1 MQKFLSHLK
10 GDRVIWMVALFLCTL
25 SVLAVYSAVSSLV
38 WKAEGGSSAGV
49 LIKHVFM
56 LGLGLAFM
64 YGTHLLPLT
73 FFSRIGQ
80 LMIWVVIPL
89 LVFTMFFGSNIN
101 NADRWIRIPGIGVTF
116 QTSDLAKLVLILY
129 VARQLTVKRQMLHDF
144 KKGVLPIVIP
154 IAMVCGLVLPA
165 NFSTAALIGFV
176 CFLMLVFGGVPW
188 KHLFK
193 LIGAVMGIL
202 LLIIVVGELGPE
214 KLLPRYSTWKN
225 RLVGKEIQAGAIDDS
240 KYQIELAQYA
250 IYEGGIIPKGP
261 GSGTSRNFLPHPYSD
276 MIYAFIIEEY
286 GSVLGG
292 ALVMLMY
299 VIFLFRVIRISIRSP
314 KYFGG
319 LTALGLGLVIT
330 IQAFINMGVA
340 VDLFPTTGQPLPLV
354 SMGGTS
360 IVFVAIMFGVI
371 LSISKMDEEND
382 EADQTDELE
391 EAPF

>member
-1 MQKFLSHLK
+1 MQKILSHLK
-10 GDRVIWMVALFLCTL
+10 GDRVIWMVALFLCTI

-49 LIKHVFM
+49 LVKHVFM
-56 LGLGLAFM
+56 LGLGLACM
-64 YGTHLLPLT
+64 YATHLLPLT
-73 FFSRIGQ
+73 VFSRIGQ

-89 LVFTMFFGSNIN
+89 LVFTLFFGSNIN

-116 QTSDLAKLVLILY
+116 QTSDLAKLVLIIY

-144 KKGVLPIVIP
+144 KKGVLPIVLP
-154 IAMVCGLVLPA
+154 IAAVCALVLPA

-193 LIGAVMGIL
+193 LIGAGVGIVV
-202 LLIIVVGELGPE
+202 LIIAVGELGPE
-214 KLLPRYSTWKN
+214 KILPRYSTWKN
-225 RLVGKEIQAGAIDDS
+225 RLIGKEVQAGAIDDS

-286 GSVLGG
+286 GSILGG

-319 LTALGLGLVIT
+319 LTALGLGLVIS

-340 VDLFPTTGQPLPLV
+340 VNLFPTTGQPLPMV

-371 LSISKMDEEND
+371 LSISKMSEDESDQSD
-382 EADQTDELE
+382 EFE
-391 EAPF
+391 ESPF

>member
-1 MQKFLSHLK
+1 MQKILSHLK
-10 GDRVIWMVALFLCTL
+10 GDRVIWMVALFLCTI

-49 LIKHVFM
+49 LVKHVFM
-56 LGLGLAFM
+56 LGLGLACM
-64 YGTHLLPLT
+64 YATHLLPLT
-73 FFSRIGQ
+73 VFSRIGQ

-89 LVFTMFFGSNIN
+89 LVFTLFFGSNIN

-116 QTSDLAKLVLILY
+116 QTSDLAKLVLIIY

-144 KKGVLPIVIP
+144 KKGVLPIVLP
-154 IAMVCGLVLPA
+154 IAAVCALVLPA

-176 CFLMLVFGGVPW
+176 CFLMLVLGGVPW

-193 LIGAVMGIL
+193 LIGAGVGIVV
-202 LLIIVVGELGPE
+202 IIIAVGELGPE
-214 KLLPRYSTWKN
+214 KILPRYSTWKN
-225 RLVGKEIQAGAIDDS
+225 RLIGKEVQAGAIDDS

-286 GSVLGG
+286 GSILGG

-319 LTALGLGLVIT
+319 LTALGLGLVIS

-340 VDLFPTTGQPLPLV
+340 VNLLPTTGQPLPMV

-371 LSISKMDEEND
+371 LSISKMTEDESDQSD
-382 EADQTDELE
+382 EFE
-391 EAPF
+391 ESPF

>member
-64 YGTHLLPLT
+64 FGTHLLPLT

>member
-56 LGLGLAFM
+56 LGLGMAFM
-64 YGTHLLPLT
+64 YVTHLLPLSV
-73 FFSRIGQ
+73 FSRIGQ
-80 LMIWVVIPL
+80 LMIWIVIPL

-116 QTSDLAKLVLILY
+116 QTSDLAKLVLIIY

-144 KKGVLPIVIP
+144 KKGVLPIVLP

-193 LIGAVMGIL
+193 LIGAVVGIL

-225 RLVGKEIQAGAIDDS
+225 RLVGKEVQAGALDDS

-286 GSVLGG
+286 GSILGG
-292 ALVMLMY
+292 ALVLLMY

-319 LTALGLGLVIT
+319 LTALGLGLVISL
-330 IQAFINMGVA
+330 QAFINMGVA

-371 LSISKMDEEND
+371 LSISKMSEEKD
-382 EADQTDELE
+382 DVDQTDELE

>member
-25 SVLAVYSAVSSLV
+25 SFLAVYSAVSSLV
-38 WKAEGGSSAGV
+38 WKAEGGSSSGV

-73 FFSRIGQ
+73 VFSRIGQ

-116 QTSDLAKLVLILY
+116 QTSDLAKLVLIIY
-129 VARQLTVKRQMLHDF
+129 VARQLTVKRKILGDF
-144 KKGVLPIVIP
+144 KKGVLPIVLP

-193 LIGAVMGIL
+193 LIGAVVGIL

-214 KLLPRYSTWKN
+214 
-225 RLVGKEIQAGAIDDS
+225 
-240 KYQIELAQYA
+240 
-250 IYEGGIIPKGP
+250 
-261 GSGTSRNFLPHPYSD
+261 
-276 MIYAFIIEEY
+276 
-286 GSVLGG
+286 
-292 ALVMLMY
+292 
-299 VIFLFRVIRISIRSP
+299 
-314 KYFGG
+314 
-319 LTALGLGLVIT
+319 
-330 IQAFINMGVA
+330 
-340 VDLFPTTGQPLPLV
+340 
-354 SMGGTS
+354 
-360 IVFVAIMFGVI
+360 
-371 LSISKMDEEND
+371 
-382 EADQTDELE
+382 
-391 EAPF
+391 

>member
-1 MQKFLSHLK
+1 MQKIFSHLK
-10 GDRVIWMVALFLCTL
+10 GDRVIWMVALFLCTI

-49 LIKHVFM
+49 LVKHVFM
-56 LGLGLAFM
+56 LGLGLACM
-64 YGTHLLPLT
+64 YATHLLPLT
-73 FFSRIGQ
+73 VFSRIGQ

-89 LVFTMFFGSNIN
+89 LVFTLFFGSNIN

-116 QTSDLAKLVLILY
+116 QTSDLAKLVLIIY

-144 KKGVLPIVIP
+144 KKGVLPIVLP
-154 IAMVCGLVLPA
+154 IAAVCALVLPA

-193 LIGAVMGIL
+193 LIGAGVGIVV
-202 LLIIVVGELGPE
+202 LIIAVGELGPE
-214 KLLPRYSTWKN
+214 KILPRYSTWKN
-225 RLVGKEIQAGAIDDS
+225 RLIGKEVQAGAIDDS

-286 GSVLGG
+286 GSILGG
-292 ALVMLMY
+292 AMVMLMY

-319 LTALGLGLVIT
+319 LTALGLGLVIS

-340 VDLFPTTGQPLPLV
+340 VNLFPTTGQPLPMV

-371 LSISKMDEEND
+371 LSISKMSED
-382 EADQTDELE
+382 EADQSDEFE
-391 EAPF
+391 ESPF

>member
-64 YGTHLLPLT
+64 FGTHLLPLT

-193 LIGAVMGIL
+193 LIGAVVGIL

-214 KLLPRYSTWKN
+214 KILPRYSTWKN

>member
-10 GDRVIWMVALFLCTL
+10 GDRVIWMVALFLCAI
-25 SVLAVYSAVSSLV
+25 SVLAVFSAVSSLV

-49 LIKHVFM
+49 LVKHIFM
-56 LGLGLAFM
+56 LGLGLACM
-64 YGTHLLPLT
+64 YATHLLPLT
-73 FFSRIGQ
+73 VFSRIGQ

-89 LVFTMFFGSNIN
+89 LVFTLFFGSNIN

-116 QTSDLAKLVLILY
+116 QTSDLAKLVLIIY

-144 KKGVLPIVIP
+144 KKGVLPIVLP
-154 IAMVCGLVLPA
+154 IAAVCALVLPA

-193 LIGAVMGIL
+193 LIGAGVG
-202 LLIIVVGELGPE
+202 IIVLIVAVGELGPE
-214 KLLPRYSTWKN
+214 KILPRYSTWKN
-225 RLVGKEIQAGAIDDS
+225 RLVGKEVQAGAIDDS

-286 GSVLGG
+286 GSILGG

-319 LTALGLGLVIT
+319 LTALGLGLI
-330 IQAFINMGVA
+330 ISLQAFINMGVA
-340 VDLFPTTGQPLPLV
+340 VNLFPTTGQPLPMV

-371 LSISKMDEEND
+371 LSISKMSEDDSDQSEEF
-382 EADQTDELE
+382 E
-391 EAPF
+391 ESPF

>member
-1 MQKFLSHLK
+1 MQKFLSYLK

-49 LIKHVFM
+49 LIKHISM
-56 LGLGLAFM
+56 LGLGMAFM
-64 YGTHLLPLT
+64 YITHLLPLT

-80 LMIWVVIPL
+80 VMIWVVIPL
-89 LVFTMFFGSNIN
+89 LVFTLFFGSNIN
-101 NADRWIRIPGIGVTF
+101 NADRWIRIPGIGLTF
-116 QTSDLAKLVLILY
+116 QTSDLAKLVLIIY
-129 VARQLTVKRQMLHDF
+129 VARQLTVKRQMLDDF

-154 IAMVCGLVLPA
+154 IAIVCALVLPA

-193 LIGAVMGIL
+193 LIAVGVGLIV
-202 LLIIVVGELGPE
+202 LIIGIGELGPE

-225 RLVGKEIQAGAIDDS
+225 RLVGKEVQAGAIDDS

-286 GSVLGG
+286 GSILGG

-319 LTALGLGLVIT
+319 LTALGLGLVIS

-340 VDLFPTTGQPLPLV
+340 VNLFPTTGQPLPLV

-371 LSISKMDEEND
+371 LSISKMDEEN
-382 EADQTDELE
+382 ADVDQNDELE

>member
-1 MQKFLSHLK
+1 
-10 GDRVIWMVALFLCTL
+10 
-25 SVLAVYSAVSSLV
+25 
-38 WKAEGGSSAGV
+38 
-49 LIKHVFM
+49 
-56 LGLGLAFM
+56 
-64 YGTHLLPLT
+64 
-73 FFSRIGQ
+73 
-80 LMIWVVIPL
+80 
-89 LVFTMFFGSNIN
+89 
-101 NADRWIRIPGIGVTF
+101 
-116 QTSDLAKLVLILY
+116 
-129 VARQLTVKRQMLHDF
+129 
-144 KKGVLPIVIP
+144 
-154 IAMVCGLVLPA
+154 
-165 NFSTAALIGFV
+165 
-176 CFLMLVFGGVPW
+176 
-188 KHLFK
+188 
-193 LIGAVMGIL
+193 
-202 LLIIVVGELGPE
+202 
-214 KLLPRYSTWKN
+214 
-225 RLVGKEIQAGAIDDS
+225 
-240 KYQIELAQYA
+240 
-250 IYEGGIIPKGP
+250 
-261 GSGTSRNFLPHPYSD
+261 

-382 EADQTDELE
+382 EVDQTDELE

>member
-38 WKAEGGSSAGV
+38 WKAEGESSAGV
-49 LIKHVFM
+49 LIKHIFM
-56 LGLGLAFM
+56 LGLGLACM
-64 YGTHLLPLT
+64 YVTHLLPLT
-73 FFSRIGQ
+73 VFSRIGQ

-116 QTSDLAKLVLILY
+116 QTSDLAKLVLIIY
-129 VARQLTVKRQMLHDF
+129 VARQLTVKRQILHDF

-193 LIGAVMGIL
+193 LIGAVLGIL
-202 LLIIVVGELGPE
+202 MLIIVIGEFGPE

-225 RLVGKEIQAGAIDDS
+225 RLVGKEVQAGAMDDS

-286 GSVLGG
+286 GSILGG

-319 LTALGLGLVIT
+319 LTALGLGLVIS

-371 LSISKMDEEND
+371 LSISKMSEEKD
-382 EADQTDELE
+382 GADQSDELE

>member
-64 YGTHLLPLT
+64 FGTHLLPLT

-193 LIGAVMGIL
+193 LIGAVVGIL

>member
-25 SVLAVYSAVSSLV
+25 SVLAVYSAVFFFV

-64 YGTHLLPLT
+64 YVTHLLPLT
-73 FFSRIGQ
+73 VFSRIGQ

-116 QTSDLAKLVLILY
+116 QTSDLAKLVLIIY
-129 VARQLTVKRQMLHDF
+129 VARQLTVKRQMLDDF
-144 KKGVLPIVIP
+144 KKGVLPIVLP

-193 LIGAVMGIL
+193 LIGAVVGIL
-202 LLIIVVGELGPE
+202 LLIVVIGEFGPE

-225 RLVGKEIQAGAIDDS
+225 RLVGKEVQAGAIDDS
-240 KYQIELAQYA
+240 KYQIDLAQYA

-286 GSVLGG
+286 GSILGG

-319 LTALGLGLVIT
+319 LTALGLGLVISL
-330 IQAFINMGVA
+330 QAFINMGVA

-382 EADQTDELE
+382 DTEQTEELE

>member
-1 MQKFLSHLK
+1 MQKFLSYLK

-49 LIKHVFM
+49 LIKHVSM
-56 LGLGLAFM
+56 LTLGMACMFV
-64 YGTHLLPLT
+64 THLLPLT
-73 FFSRIGQ
+73 VFSRIGQ

-89 LVFTMFFGSNIN
+89 LVFTLFFGSNIN
-101 NADRWIRIPGIGVTF
+101 NADRWIRIPGIGLTF
-116 QTSDLAKLVLILY
+116 QTSDLAKLVLIIY
-129 VARQLTVKRQMLHDF
+129 VARQLTVKRQMLDDF

-154 IAMVCGLVLPA
+154 IAIVCALVLPA

-193 LIGAVMGIL
+193 LIAVVVGLIV
-202 LLIIVVGELGPE
+202 LIIAVGELGPE

-225 RLVGKEIQAGAIDDS
+225 RLIVKEVQAGAMDDS

-250 IYEGGIIPKGP
+250 IYEGGVIPKGP

-286 GSVLGG
+286 GSILGG

-319 LTALGLGLVIT
+319 LTALGLGLVIS

-340 VDLFPTTGQPLPLV
+340 VNLFPTTGQPLPLV

-371 LSISKMDEEND
+371 LSISKMSEEGD
-382 EADQTDELE
+382 DSEQTDELE
-391 EAPF
+391 ESPF

>member
-1 MQKFLSHLK
+1 MQKILSHLK
-10 GDRVIWMVALFLCTL
+10 GDRVIWMVALFLCTI

-49 LIKHVFM
+49 LVKHVFM
-56 LGLGLAFM
+56 LGLGLACM
-64 YGTHLLPLT
+64 YATHLLPLT
-73 FFSRIGQ
+73 VFSRIGQ

-89 LVFTMFFGSNIN
+89 LVFTLFFGSNIN

-116 QTSDLAKLVLILY
+116 QTSDLAKLVLIIY

-144 KKGVLPIVIP
+144 KKGVLPIVLP
-154 IAMVCGLVLPA
+154 IAAVCALVLPA

-176 CFLMLVFGGVPW
+176 CFLMLVLGGVPW

-193 LIGAVMGIL
+193 LIGAGVGIVV
-202 LLIIVVGELGPE
+202 IIIAVGELGPE
-214 KLLPRYSTWKN
+214 KILPRYSTWKN
-225 RLVGKEIQAGAIDDS
+225 RLIGKEVQAGAIDDS

-286 GSVLGG
+286 GSILGG

-319 LTALGLGLVIT
+319 LTALGLGLVIS

-340 VDLFPTTGQPLPLV
+340 VNLFPTTGQPLPMV

-371 LSISKMDEEND
+371 LSISKMTEDESDQSD
-382 EADQTDELE
+382 EFE
-391 EAPF
+391 ESPF

>member
-193 LIGAVMGIL
+193 LIGAVVGIL

-340 VDLFPTTGQPLPLV
+340 VDLLPTTGQPLPLV

-382 EADQTDELE
+382 EVDQNDELE
-391 EAPF
+391 ESPF

>member
-1 MQKFLSHLK
+1 
-10 GDRVIWMVALFLCTL
+10 
-25 SVLAVYSAVSSLV
+25 
-38 WKAEGGSSAGV
+38 
-49 LIKHVFM
+49 M

-64 YGTHLLPLT
+64 FGTHLLPLT

-193 LIGAVMGIL
+193 LIGAVVGIL

-214 KLLPRYSTWKN
+214 KILPRYSTWKN

-286 GSVLGG
+286 GSILGG

-391 EAPF
+391 ESPF

>member
-64 YGTHLLPLT
+64 FGTHLLPLT

-193 LIGAVMGIL
+193 LIGAVVGIL

-214 KLLPRYSTWKN
+214 KILPRYSTWKN

-286 GSVLGG
+286 GSILGG

>member
-38 WKAEGGSSAGV
+38 WKAEGASSAGV

-80 LMIWVVIPL
+80 VMIWVVIPL

>member
-1 MQKFLSHLK
+1 MQKVLSHLK

-49 LIKHVFM
+49 LIKHISM
-56 LGLGLAFM
+56 LGLGMAFM
-64 YGTHLLPLT
+64 YATHLLPLT
-73 FFSRIGQ
+73 VFSRIGQ
-80 LMIWVVIPL
+80 LMIWLVIPL
-89 LVFTMFFGSNIN
+89 LVFTLFFGSNIN
-101 NADRWIRIPGIGVTF
+101 NADRWIRIPGIGLTF
-116 QTSDLAKLVLILY
+116 QTSDLAKLVLIIY
-129 VARQLTVKRQMLHDF
+129 VARQLTVKRKILSDF

-154 IAMVCGLVLPA
+154 IAIVCALVLPA

-193 LIGAVMGIL
+193 LIAFVLGLIL
-202 LLIIVVGELGPE
+202 MIVAVGELGPE
-214 KLLPRYSTWKN
+214 KVLPRYSTWKN
-225 RLVGKEIQAGAIDDS
+225 RWVGKEVQAGAIDDS

-286 GSVLGG
+286 GSILGG

-319 LTALGLGLVIT
+319 LTALGLGLVIS

-340 VDLFPTTGQPLPLV
+340 VNLFPTTGQPLPLV

-371 LSISKMDEEND
+371 LSISKMSEEND
-382 EADQTDELE
+382 DAEQVDELE
-391 EAPF
+391 ESPF

>member
-64 YGTHLLPLT
+64 FGTHLLPLT

-214 KLLPRYSTWKN
+214 KILPRYSTWKN

-286 GSVLGG
+286 GSILGG

>member
-193 LIGAVMGIL
+193 LIGAVVGIL

-391 EAPF
+391 ESPF

>member
-64 YGTHLLPLT
+64 FGTHLLPLT

-214 KLLPRYSTWKN
+214 KILPRYSTWKN

>member
-64 YGTHLLPLT
+64 FGTHLLPLT

-193 LIGAVMGIL
+193 LIGAVVGIL

-340 VDLFPTTGQPLPLV
+340 VDLFPTTGQPLLLV

-382 EADQTDELE
+382 EVDQTDELE
-391 EAPF
+391 ESPF

>member
-80 LMIWVVIPL
+80 VMIWVVIPL